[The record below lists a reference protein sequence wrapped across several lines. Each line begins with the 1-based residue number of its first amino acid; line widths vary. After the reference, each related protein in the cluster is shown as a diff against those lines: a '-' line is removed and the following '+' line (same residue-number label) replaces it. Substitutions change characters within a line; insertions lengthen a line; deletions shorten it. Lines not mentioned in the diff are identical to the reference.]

1 MKVYGPY
8 ISKSNGRRFVS
19 IVDDNG
25 GRQLKWY
32 SRYLWEL
39 HKGPIPKGMEVDHI
53 DEDYLNDRIE
63 NYQLLTPLENIEKS
77 ARHRGVLAEQY
88 EGICPECGTAFTQSA
103 RNVRANRKKGFGGP
117 YCSRSCSGRVNQRK
131 RSK

>member
-63 NYQLLTPLENIEKS
+63 NY
-77 ARHRGVLAEQY
+77 
-88 EGICPECGTAFTQSA
+88 
-103 RNVRANRKKGFGGP
+103 
-117 YCSRSCSGRVNQRK
+117 
-131 RSK
+131 